1 MPRPRKLKQDLG
13 SVKMMTEAEPPPPP
27 PTDDPAPTYFSRVVL
42 FIAGNDRLY
51 DLETVPLKRMKFR
64 GVEQLHT
71 PATVQVR
78 GQEYAIDLDL
88 APRLFGWFPGAKRS
102 WWWTTY
108 KDLLLPR
115 AIKTGFLVYRQPDQ
129 WSPTPIRPLD
139 RLADQRAYSTMTPYT
154 NKAFTDS
161 KLKDRYLRSTPF
173 GGLLDSKVLLVVL
186 LGLIAFVIIFTLT
199 GGMR

>member
-1 MPRPRKLKQDLG
+1 MPRSRKLKQDLG
-13 SVKMMTEAEPPPPP
+13 SFKTFLDDMKPTVELVNRSAQAPKPMTEAERPPPPP
-27 PTDDPAPTYFSRVVL
+27 DDPAPTYFSRLVL
-42 FIAGNDRLY
+42 FIAGKDRLY

-108 KDLLLPR
+108 KDLILPR
-115 AIKTGFLVYRQPDQ
+115 AIKTGFLVYRQPDE
-129 WSPTPIRPLD
+129 WSSIPIRPLD
-139 RLADQRAYSTMTPYT
+139 RLADQRTSPPTP
-154 NKAFTDS
+154 
-161 KLKDRYLRSTPF
+161 PC
-173 GGLLDSKVLLVVL
+173 
-186 LGLIAFVIIFTLT
+186 
-199 GGMR
+199 